1 MPALVQAVMKSIAAG
16 WASIEAVTHRSAWAP
31 WRALAPRGFFLPS
44 IGFPESSDFSNRSL
58 QFGHLDAWRYLLT
71 MRNELTFGYTHTM
84 NHLTRLAT
92 IALMAICGLQ
102 PAVGAAQAFKAP
114 IRIVVPYAAGGGTD
128 VLARLLGQGLS
139 KELGQP
145 VLIENKAGASGQIG
159 TQFVRAA
166 APNGTTLLF
175 TVDHSLIA
183 VPLTTP
189 SAKYDAEA
197 DFTALG
203 QAARSV
209 WTLSIPVNA
218 TYKDIAGLG
227 AAVKSEP
234 SLRSFGVPF
243 TGGAPTLIGE
253 ALGRHWSVPM
263 QAIPFSGSGPV
274 IQNVM
279 AAQVPAGIT
288 GMPEAM
294 AVHRSGKARVIAVSG
309 ARRTA
314 LLPDVPTFT
323 ELGIAGLEF
332 HTFLGF
338 FAPKSLPKEMAQ
350 EFNAALRKVLADPA
364 VLDKINGMSLEPAP
378 TTLAE
383 ASEEVATMEHFWKK
397 ALGAAQR

>member
-1 MPALVQAVMKSIAAG
+1 MKRTIRIVGAA
-16 WASIEAVTHRSAWAP
+16 
-31 WRALAPRGFFLPS
+31 
-44 IGFPESSDFSNRSL
+44 
-58 QFGHLDAWRYLLT
+58 
-71 MRNELTFGYTHTM
+71 
-84 NHLTRLAT
+84 
-92 IALMAICGLQ
+92 MAAACGLL
-102 PAVGAAQAFKAP
+102 PLASGAQAFKVP
-114 IRIVVPYAAGGGTD
+114 IKIVVPCAAGGGTD

-159 TQFVRAA
+159 TQSVAAA
-166 APNGTTLLF
+166 APNGATLLF
-175 TVDHSLIA
+175 TVDHSLIT

-189 SAKYDAEA
+189 AAKYDAEA

-209 WTLSIPVNA
+209 WTLSIPA
-218 TYKDIAGLG
+218 SAPYKDFAGFAS
-227 AAVKSEP
+227 AAKAEAP
-234 SLRSFGVPF
+234 LRSFGVPF

-253 ALGRHWSVPM
+253 ALGRQWGVPM
-263 QAIPFSGSGPV
+263 EPIPFSGSGPV
-274 IQNVM
+274 IQHVI

-309 ARRTA
+309 AQRTP
-314 LLPDVPTFT
+314 LLPDTPTFK

-338 FAPKSLPKEMAQ
+338 FAPKGLPKDMAQ
-350 EFNAALRKVLADPA
+350 EFNTALRKVLADPA
-364 VLDKINGMSLEPAP
+364 VLDKLSGMSLQPAP

-383 ASEEVATMEHFWKK
+383 ARDEVAAMERFWKK
-397 ALGAAQR
+397 ALGAQH